1 MLFIT
6 KLGFKSAF
14 VVLMFAC
21 LSGCSLTSLMFY
33 PFQNIPMTPDKLG
46 VTYEEIHHVSSDGT
60 RLVSWWLPADIDGAD
75 SSGQKANGSILYLH
89 GNAQNISYHQF
100 NVNWLPK
107 QGYNVFML
115 GYRQYGDSEGI
126 AKLPNI
132 FLDVHSGLDWLQQ
145 NSDAPTFILGQ
156 SMGASLSVFG
166 LASYKGEET
175 VRAVALDAVFDS
187 YPGMAAHAMSKNW
200 FTWPLKL
207 PAYSITND
215 YDPEA
220 WIKKWPNNTPLLIM
234 HSPDD
239 QVVPYEKGVALY
251 DLANEPKTWVENSG
265 PHIAT
270 FRDPNMRKALM
281 DFFKLHK
288 VD

>member
-6 KLGFKSAF
+6 RLGFK
-14 VVLMFAC
+14 VVITALLVAG
-21 LSGCSLTSLMFY
+21 LAGCSLTSLMFY

-46 VTYEEIHHVSSDGT
+46 IDYEEIHHVSSDGT
-60 RLVSWWLPADIDGAD
+60 RLVSWWLPAEIDEANFSD
-75 SSGQKANGSILYLH
+75 KKAKGSILYLH

-132 FLDVHSGLDWLQQ
+132 FLDVHSGLDWLQK
-145 NSDAPTFILGQ
+145 NNDGPIFILGQ

-166 LASYKGEET
+166 LASYKGAEI
-175 VRAVALDAVFDS
+175 VNAVALDAVFDS

-200 FTWPLKL
+200 FTWPLQL

-220 WIKKWPNNTPLLIM
+220 WITKWPDNTPLLMM

-239 QVVPYEKGVALY
+239 QVVPYEKGAALFE
-251 DLANEPKTWVENSG
+251 LANEPKTWVENSG

-270 FRDPNMRKALM
+270 FRDPEMRRALLG
-281 DFFKLHK
+281 FFKRNK
-288 VD
+288 AD